1 MKYQFTK
8 PYTFEDKEYTE
19 IEFDLSALTGRDIS
33 AAKKEFTAGG
43 NYSPLPTTDYD
54 FCAILL
60 ARAAKLPLE
69 FFTGLPAP
77 EYCRLTQKVSNFL
90 MASD

>member
-33 AAKKEFTAGG
+33 AAKKEYTAGG
-43 NYSPLPTTDYD
+43 NYSPMPTTDYA
-54 FCAILL
+54 FCEILL
-60 ARAAKLPLE
+60 ARVAKLPLE
-69 FFTGLPAP
+69 FFEGLPAR
-77 EYCRLTQKVSNFL
+77 EYCRLTLVVSNFL
-90 MASD
+90 MV